1 MANDDAIA
9 ILVGIPKITIIIGT
23 KRKAPAAQIIPAKI
37 PTKREIVVAS
47 TLLILTLSHSESVW
61 SFDLGKSINK
71 TARVAKIA
79 YTILIMPSDKM
90 SEVKLP
96 TNPPINMLKPIYSI
110 TSLFKKPL
118 FR

>member
-23 KRKAPAAQIIPAKI
+23 KRKAPAAPIIPAKI

-47 TLLILTLSHSESVW
+47 TLLNLTLSHSESVW

-79 YTILIMPSDKM
+79 YTILILCSNIIY
-90 SEVKLP
+90 EVKLSKLSP
-96 TNPPINMLKPIYSI
+96 LIKNKPSNCFII
-110 TSLFKKPL
+110 L
-118 FR
+118 